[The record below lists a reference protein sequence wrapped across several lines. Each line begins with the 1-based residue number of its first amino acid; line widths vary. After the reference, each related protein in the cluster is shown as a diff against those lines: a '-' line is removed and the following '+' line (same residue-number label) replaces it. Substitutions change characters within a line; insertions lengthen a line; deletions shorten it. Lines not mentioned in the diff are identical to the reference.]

1 MKHLNKPRMKLC
13 VKLELSLLPGDVY
26 LESEGWTYRKHRG
39 VGAATEVAHTLLLS
53 EPRRATFSARGIFLV
68 GV

>member
-1 MKHLNKPRMKLC
+1 MRKVRI
-13 VKLELSLLPGDVY
+13 VITASDVY
-26 LESEGWTYRKHRG
+26 LGSEGWTYRKHRG